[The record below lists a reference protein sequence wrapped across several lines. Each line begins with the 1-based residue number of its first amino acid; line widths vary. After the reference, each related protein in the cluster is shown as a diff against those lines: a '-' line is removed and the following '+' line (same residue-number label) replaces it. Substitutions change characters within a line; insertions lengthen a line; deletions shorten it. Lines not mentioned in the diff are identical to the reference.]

1 MNSRQ
6 NNRKQSRRSAHAAE
20 RMGADQPAVTMSRVS
35 YPTVE
40 EGHIVPKTFQ
50 KAWVVDGRVKVHEV
64 GVNKPCRLRP
74 LKKTGVRKAP
84 YRRERPSG
92 ERIDDVEA
100 SLNVIEMKATEP
112 LRALNR
118 GEPLTT
124 ERKGILAQFFGIQ
137 LVRSNVFQE
146 GRGEISEFLR
156 QVPADAMKPEL
167 LDKASGDLDQARELL
182 VMRYMGSTEAM
193 MAMLQYGTKLGGIL
207 GLMRWQL
214 IHFKKPRVVYSD
226 HPVVLW
232 PLGLPETQP
241 FSRQRLGPHE
251 TLEIRVPIGPSVGLL
266 MNWIDENDDSGME
279 APPTVAA
286 EFNAFTVAQAELEWM
301 HQPGREPWIPWRK
314 FAPLTRLIQP
324 DYGRDLVVQTRRYA
338 EAGRFREGITRWKF
352 ATKLPVL

>member
-6 NNRKQSRRSAHAAE
+6 NSRKQSRRSSHAAE
-20 RMGADQPAVTMSRVS
+20 GMGADQPAVTMNRMS
-35 YPTVE
+35 YTAVE

-64 GVNKPCRLRP
+64 GVDKPCRLRP

-92 ERIDDVEA
+92 EKIDDVEA
-100 SLNVIEMKATEP
+100 SLNVIETKATEP

-118 GEPLTT
+118 GESLTT

-137 LVRSNVFQE
+137 LVRSSVFQE
-146 GRGEISEFLR
+146 GRGEIGEFLR
-156 QVPADAMKPEL
+156 QIPADAMKREL
-167 LDKASGDLDQARELL
+167 LDEASGNVDRARELL
-182 VMRYMGSTEAM
+182 VTRYMGSTSAM
-193 MAMLQYGTKLGGIL
+193 MAMLQYGTKLAGIL

-214 IHFKKPRVVYSD
+214 IRFKKPRVVYSD

-241 FSRQRLGPHE
+241 FSRQQLGPHQ
-251 TLEIRVPIGPSVGLL
+251 TLEIRVPIGPTVGLL
-266 MNWIDENDDSGME
+266 MNWIDRDDDSGME
-279 APPTVAA
+279 APPIVAA

-301 HQPGREPWIPWRK
+301 HQPGREPRILWRK

-324 DYGRDLVVQTRRYA
+324 DYGRDVVVQSRRYA
-338 EAGRFREGITRWKF
+338 EAGKFTEGIAGWRF